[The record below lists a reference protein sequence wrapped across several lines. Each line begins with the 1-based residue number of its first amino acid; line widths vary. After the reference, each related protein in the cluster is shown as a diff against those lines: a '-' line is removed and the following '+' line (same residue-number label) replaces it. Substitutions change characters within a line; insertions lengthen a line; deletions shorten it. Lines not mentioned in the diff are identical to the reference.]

1 MKPRTTIL
9 TFAAAALLLTAPAF
23 SGQEA
28 AKPPAAGKTLDAIL
42 AAFATWDGGIRSEA
56 RWELRDYV
64 RAHRDDPAG
73 REQCETALLAYLAGK
88 ATGQAKMEAARH
100 LRVIAGEAAVAPLQ
114 KLIADPRTADYAIY
128 VLQPLPGA
136 AAEQA
141 LVRAL
146 SGGKL
151 APATRRELVAALGQR
166 RSAAAV
172 PALVPLLAGK
182 DPALATA
189 AAISLGRIG
198 DGPARD
204 ALAAAWPKAAGPL
217 KGATASAL
225 LSCAERSLQAGD
237 AAAALRVYE
246 MLAADTALA
255 PPIRGA
261 ALIGRIDAS
270 GPSRASVLVEMLG
283 GADEGGRDAAVAR
296 LREAIPADGVAP
308 VCALV
313 PRLPDATKIE
323 VLTALA
329 GYPADRVRPTVLD
342 AARREKG
349 AVRVAALKALG
360 LVGSASEAGFL
371 AETAAAVRGEEQAA
385 ARAAL
390 ASLKGPDVDTTIVSA
405 LAANPAAAL
414 ETELLLAVAERR
426 VFVAKPA
433 VAARLAS
440 PTPRVRREALRT
452 LRAIGTPSD
461 IPAVLDVLLAAPD
474 EEVQADAELTVNALA
489 AKMAVANR
497 RATPIRMRLRTEKDP
512 AARARLL
519 AVLPLTADGSALAD
533 LRAALRDPAPEVAD
547 AAARAIAAWPT
558 ASAYDDVLRMAK
570 ESGDETHNL
579 LAIQGLVRMLTLDTN
594 RLPAAA
600 VADLKM
606 VAGMASRPEERKL
619 VLGALAQF
627 PGPDALEAAKGFLS
641 DPDLKAEAQAA
652 VDSITEQM
660 QRPWFR

>member
-1 MKPRTTIL
+1 
-9 TFAAAALLLTAPAF
+9 
-23 SGQEA
+23 
-28 AKPPAAGKTLDAIL
+28 
-42 AAFATWDGGIRSEA
+42 
-56 RWELRDYV
+56 
-64 RAHRDDPAG
+64 
-73 REQCETALLAYLAGK
+73 
-88 ATGQAKMEAARH
+88 
-100 LRVIAGEAAVAPLQ
+100 
-114 KLIADPRTADYAIY
+114 
-128 VLQPLPGA
+128 
-136 AAEQA
+136 
-141 LVRAL
+141 
-146 SGGKL
+146 
-151 APATRRELVAALGQR
+151 
-166 RSAAAV
+166 
-172 PALVPLLAGK
+172 
-182 DPALATA
+182 
-189 AAISLGRIG
+189 
-198 DGPARD
+198 
-204 ALAAAWPKAAGPL
+204 
-217 KGATASAL
+217 
-225 LSCAERSLQAGD
+225 
-237 AAAALRVYE
+237 
-246 MLAADTALA
+246 
-255 PPIRGA
+255 
-261 ALIGRIDAS
+261 
-270 GPSRASVLVEMLG
+270 
-283 GADEGGRDAAVAR
+283 
-296 LREAIPADGVAP
+296 
-308 VCALV
+308 
-313 PRLPDATKIE
+313 IE

-497 RATPIRMRLRTEKDP
+497 RAAPIRMRLRTEKDP